1 MGKIAEDAMPKGAG
15 AVGKVRRSKKLVE
28 DGALEKLVESNK
40 STNQLKEPASIE
52 KLIEDRKNGAELKGL
67 INKPQFDKE
76 VFKLGHP
83 VRLGK
88 VISKFPKGEDFK
100 WRDKFTMG
108 DFGLVQQV
116 GALEISILL
125 VDNKV
130 QRIPVDLVALGAITI
145 EILA

>member
-1 MGKIAEDAMPKGAG
+1 MSKVTGGVARTGSKSPK
-15 AVGKVRRSKKLVE
+15 SPKKLVE
-28 DGALEKLVESNK
+28 DNAIEKLTIKNELPK
-40 STNQLKEPASIE
+40 QIKEPDSIE

-67 INKPQFDKE
+67 INRPQFDKE
-76 VFKLGHP
+76 VFKLGYP

-88 VISKFPKGEDFK
+88 VISKFPKGEDYK

-108 DFGLVQQV
+108 DFGLIQQV